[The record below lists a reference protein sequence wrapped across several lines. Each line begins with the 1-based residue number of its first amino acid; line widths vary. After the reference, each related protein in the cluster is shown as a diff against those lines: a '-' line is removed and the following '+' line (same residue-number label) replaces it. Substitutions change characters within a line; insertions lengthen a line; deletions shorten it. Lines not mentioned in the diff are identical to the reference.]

1 MKVAF
6 QSAAIDDNL
15 KGGVETY
22 ARNLLESFTKLGTID
37 QVCTIHYPQNTG
49 DFYDDKNEVVV
60 PEYPLNLS
68 KILGIPAAIKQCN
81 PDLVHFPVH
90 RCDDFL
96 SYFLNPEVK
105 KVLTIHD
112 LIPFFLNE
120 QKSFQNR
127 HIWVPMLKLAHK
139 KNTRIIAVS
148 DSTRKDCEKYL
159 QVPREKISV
168 IPLAADPV
176 FRPHEDIDD
185 VRFRVATRFGIETPF
200 LFYTGSL
207 MPRKNIRRLI
217 EAFRMLKQ
225 KSYPLALVIGGPD
238 TSCPNDL
245 MELIIREGLKRDVLF
260 TGYVTKEDLVDIYN
274 AAEIFVYPSLY
285 EGFGI
290 PPLEAMACGTPVVV
304 SNTSSL
310 PEVVGDAGRQ
320 VNPTDTNEIA
330 TAIEELIQDEGYRV
344 ELSRKG
350 LARSKMFSWERAGRE
365 TWKVY
370 EEIEKE
376 SING

>member
-22 ARNLLESFTKLGTID
+22 ARNLLESFTKQGTID
-37 QVCTIHYPQNTG
+37 QVYTIHYPQNTR
-49 DFYDDKNEVVV
+49 DFYNDKNEVLV
-60 PEYPLNLS
+60 PDYPLHLS
-68 KILGIPAAIKQCN
+68 KIFGIPAAIKRCN

-96 SYFLNPEVK
+96 SYFLNRDIK
-105 KVLTIHD
+105 KILTIHD
-112 LIPFFLNE
+112 LIPFFIDE

-127 HIWVPMLKLAHK
+127 HLWVPLLKFAHK
-139 KNTRIIAVS
+139 KNTCIIA
-148 DSTRKDCEKYL
+148 DSNNTKRDCEKYL
-159 QVPREKISV
+159 HIPTEKIRV

-176 FRPHEDIDD
+176 FQQHENID
-185 VRFRVATRFGIETPF
+185 VIKSRIATRFGIEPPF

-217 EAFRMLKQ
+217 EAFRILKR
-225 KSYPLALVIGGPD
+225 KSYPHTLVIGGPD
-238 TSCPNDL
+238 TTCPRDL
-245 MELIIREGLKRDVLF
+245 REIITNENMQRDVLF
-260 TGYVTKEDLVDIYN
+260 TGYVTKEDLVDMYN

-290 PPLEAMACGTPVVV
+290 PPLEAMACGTPVVT

-310 PEVVGDAGRQ
+310 PEVVGDAGILID
-320 VNPTDTNEIA
+320 PMDA
-330 TAIEELIQDEGYRV
+330 KKLADAIEVLILDEGYRID
-344 ELSRKG
+344 LSKNG
-350 LARSKMFSWERAGRE
+350 LERAKIFSWERTGRE
-365 TWKVY
+365 TWEVY
-370 EEIEKE
+370 EEVID
-376 SING
+376 

>member
-15 KGGVETY
+15 KGGVEAY

-37 QVCTIHYPQNTG
+37 KVYTIHYPQNTG
-49 DFYDDKNEVVV
+49 DFYNDKNEVVV
-60 PEYPLNLS
+60 PEYPLHLS
-68 KILGIPAAIKQCN
+68 KILGIPAAIKRCN

-96 SYFLNPEVK
+96 AYFLNRDIK

-112 LIPFFLNE
+112 LIPFFIDE

-127 HIWVPMLKLAHK
+127 HLWGPMLKIIHK
-139 KNTRIIAVS
+139 KNTCIIAVS

-159 QVPREKISV
+159 RIPREKINV

-176 FRPHEDIDD
+176 FRPHEDIDE
-185 VRFRVATRFGIETPF
+185 VKSRVATRFGIESPF
-200 LFYTGSL
+200 LFYTGSM
-207 MPRKNIRRLI
+207 MPRKNILRLI
-217 EAFRMLKQ
+217 EAFRILKR
-225 KSYPLALVIGGPD
+225 KSYPYTLVIGGPD
-238 TSCPNDL
+238 TTCPK
-245 MELIIREGLKRDVLF
+245 EIREIITNENMQSDVLF
-260 TGYVTKEDLVDIYN
+260 TGYVTKEDLVDMYN

-310 PEVVGDAGRQ
+310 PEVVGDAGTLID
-320 VNPTDTNEIA
+320 PTDSKKLAN
-330 TAIEELIQDEGYRV
+330 AIEELILDEGYRV

-350 LARSKMFSWERAGRE
+350 LARSKMFSWRRTGKE
-365 TWKVY
+365 TWNVY
-370 EEIEKE
+370 EEIMRKGEC
-376 SING
+376 

>member
-1 MKVAF
+1 MKVCF
-6 QSAAIDDNL
+6 QSAVIDDNQTGL
-15 KGGVETY
+15 GTY
-22 ARNLLESFTKLGTID
+22 ARNLLNSFTELGTID
-37 QVCTIHYPQNTG
+37 QVYTIHYLQNTR

-60 PEYPLNLS
+60 PEYPLHLS
-68 KILGIPAAIKQCN
+68 KIFGIPAAIKRCN

-96 SYFLNPEVK
+96 SYFLNADVK

-120 QKSFQNR
+120 QTSFQNK
-127 HIWVPMLKLAHK
+127 HLWGPMLKLAHK
-139 KNTRIIAVS
+139 NNTRIIAVS
-148 DSTRKDCEKYL
+148 DNTRRDCEKYL
-159 QVPREKISV
+159 HIPNEKIRV
-168 IPLAADPV
+168 IPLAADPI
-176 FRPHEDIDD
+176 FRQHEDIDA
-185 VRFRVATRFGIETPF
+185 VRSRIATRFGIKPPF

-217 EAFRMLKQ
+217 EAFRILKR
-225 KSYPLALVIGGPD
+225 KSYPHTLVIGGSV

-245 MELIIREGLKRDVLF
+245 REIITNENMQRDVLF
-260 TGYVTKEDLVDIYN
+260 TGYVTKEDLVDMYN
-274 AAEIFVYPSLY
+274 AAEIFIYPSLY

-290 PPLEAMACGTPVVV
+290 PPLEAMACGTPVVT

-310 PEVVGDAGRQ
+310 PEVVGDAGRL

-330 TAIEELIQDEGYRV
+330 TAIEDLILDEGYRA
-344 ELSRKG
+344 ELSKRG
-350 LARSKMFSWERAGRE
+350 RAQVGRFSWERTGKE

-370 EEIEKE
+370 EEVAKNET
-376 SING
+376 